1 MLSCFDLY
9 RISAQL
15 CKVKNKPDI
24 AFGGMNMVFAGDF
37 AQLPP
42 VGGESVSLYSYR
54 KPSDAGKYNGQCAT
68 IGKALW
74 HNITHVVILRK
85 NMRNTGMTDSDL
97 KFRKALENM
106 RYKACTKDDIS
117 FLNTLISS
125 KAPGR
130 PFIGVQPWRNA
141 PIIVGE
147 NKYKDEINRL
157 GCLRF
162 SADTGQK
169 LTNFYSDDTTSSNI
183 NIGQRPA
190 TKKTNIHKHSTIT
203 RELQEHLWELP
214 TCSHEFHSPPVL
226 ALSIGLPIIIR
237 HNVATELSITK
248 GQRGA
253 VYGWHEGVGALGQRV
268 LEVLFVLLDNPP
280 TPIHVPELPPNVVPL
295 TRRKTKGFVTLKNDV
310 KISITRSQVDI
321 LPGFSMT
328 AHASQGQGFKTNAAD
343 LNSLSDHHAIYT
355 ALSRSCTAGTTIIL
369 QGFDSRKITGGAS
382 GQLRR

>member
-54 KPSDAGKYNGQCAT
+54 KPSDAGKYNGQCAA

-169 LTNFYSDDTTSSNI
+169 LTNFYSDD
-183 NIGQRPA
+183 
-190 TKKTNIHKHSTIT
+190 
-203 RELQEHLWELP
+203 
-214 TCSHEFHSPPVL
+214 
-226 ALSIGLPIIIR
+226 
-237 HNVATELSITK
+237 
-248 GQRGA
+248 
-253 VYGWHEGVGALGQRV
+253 
-268 LEVLFVLLDNPP
+268 
-280 TPIHVPELPPNVVPL
+280 
-295 TRRKTKGFVTLKNDV
+295 
-310 KISITRSQVDI
+310 
-321 LPGFSMT
+321 
-328 AHASQGQGFKTNAAD
+328 
-343 LNSLSDHHAIYT
+343 
-355 ALSRSCTAGTTIIL
+355 
-369 QGFDSRKITGGAS
+369 
-382 GQLRR
+382 